1 VSGQSAQGIH
11 RELAAAVDRKVVRTG
26 QSTPVVRGSDW
37 RQATVTAVNADGTVD
52 ADGIPSIR
60 RQSTYAAP
68 LVGDLIRITQSSTGN
83 WVAVGRMVP
92 TAGDDWQPPTLTAP
106 WANFGGGFQAARYRR
121 YPDGDVSIEGVVGTG
136 ATSVSGTSA
145 VFTLPSADYFPK
157 ATQMFGT
164 VMNGNVI
171 RQLTINNLGQVR
183 FVNLPAGA
191 VTFINLNCRF
201 STL

>member
-1 VSGQSAQGIH
+1 MSQSAQGIH

-60 RQSTYAAP
+60 RQSTYEGP

-83 WVAVGRMVP
+83 WIAVGRLVP
-92 TAGDDWQPPTLTAP
+92 AAGDAWVAPSLTSP
-106 WANFGGGFQAARYRR
+106 WANFAGGFQAARYRL
-121 YPDGDVSIEGVVGTG
+121 YASGDVAIEGVVGTG

-145 VFTLPSADYFPK
+145 LFTMPAGYRPVDTVMT
-157 ATQMFGT
+157 AQ
-164 VMNGNVI
+164 VMNGNAV

-183 FVNLPAGA
+183 FVNLPAGT

>member
-1 VSGQSAQGIH
+1 MTRSAQGVH
-11 RELAAAVDRKVVRTG
+11 RDLAAAVGRKAVRDG
-26 QSTPVVRGSDW
+26 QSTPTVRGSDW
-37 RQATVTAVNADGTVD
+37 KLATVTAVNGDGTVD
-52 ADGIPSIR
+52 ADGIEDIR
-60 RQSTYAAP
+60 RQATYGAP

-83 WVAVGRMVP
+83 WMAVCPAVP
-92 TAGDDWQPPTLTAP
+92 AAGDAWLAPSLTSP
-106 WANFGGGFQAARYRR
+106 WANFGGGFQGARYRR

-145 VFTLPSADYFPK
+145 VFTLPSSDYFPL

-191 VTFINLNCRF
+191 VTFININCRF